1 MVSPNAEFFNFQPC
15 GYTFQVNH
23 FMLITFIFFKGVI
36 IVDSINYKGNKS
48 LSLIKLSRF
57 NVSLF
62 ANKAKHIILRTAFA
76 VRYSRS
82 YQKILSILDQFCTL
96 VNELK

>member
-15 GYTFQVNH
+15 GYTFQVDH
-23 FMLITFIFFKGVI
+23 FMLITFIGVI

-62 ANKAKHIILRTAFA
+62 ANKAKPIILRTAFA

-82 YQKILSILDQFCTL
+82 YQKILSILDQFYTL
-96 VNELK
+96 VNELE